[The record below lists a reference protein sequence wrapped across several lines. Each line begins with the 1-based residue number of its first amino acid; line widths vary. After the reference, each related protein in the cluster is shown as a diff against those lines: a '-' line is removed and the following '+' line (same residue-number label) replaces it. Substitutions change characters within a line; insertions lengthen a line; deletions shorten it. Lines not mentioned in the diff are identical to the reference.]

1 MRLSQIFVIFRKR
14 FSRKGAK
21 IAKQDK
27 KEIKKALSTKAIK
40 TMRNKLFALLALSLL
55 VAVVLGCGSINPFS
69 SKSKT
74 NSSQA
79 SNKTLTDKGVDTVV
93 GEESTGVPECDEV
106 MDMIAA
112 ETNNPDDN
120 FVTKAIKA
128 TFLNKI
134 KESIKKSIEE
144 NKNKNGTA
152 DLAKN
157 CTEFKKQLVKY
168 KAEEE
173 QKKAK

>member
-1 MRLSQIFVIFRKR
+1 MTCLREKAMKNKFIVVIVCTVLL
-14 FSRKGAK
+14 GA
-21 IAKQDK
+21 
-27 KEIKKALSTKAIK
+27 
-40 TMRNKLFALLALSLL
+40 
-55 VAVVLGCGSINPFS
+55 VLGCSSINPFS
-69 SKSKT
+69 DKGKKSSPT
-74 NSSQA
+74 SA
-79 SNKTLTDKGVDTVV
+79 NKTLTDQGVDTVV
-93 GEESTGVPECDEV
+93 GEETTGVPECDEV

-134 KESIKKSIEE
+134 KESIKKSIEDS
-144 NKNKNGTA
+144 KNKNGTV
-152 DLAKN
+152 DLAKT
-157 CTEFKKQLVKY
+157 CTDFKKQLEKY

>member
-1 MRLSQIFVIFRKR
+1 MK
-14 FSRKGAK
+14 
-21 IAKQDK
+21 
-27 KEIKKALSTKAIK
+27 
-40 TMRNKLFALLALSLL
+40 NKLAGLLSLSLL
-55 VAVVLGCGSINPFS
+55 VAVALGCGSLNPFS
-69 SKSKT
+69 SKGKT
-74 NSSQA
+74 NQA

-93 GEESTGVPECDEV
+93 PEETTGVPECDEV

-112 ETNNPDDN
+112 EANNPDDN